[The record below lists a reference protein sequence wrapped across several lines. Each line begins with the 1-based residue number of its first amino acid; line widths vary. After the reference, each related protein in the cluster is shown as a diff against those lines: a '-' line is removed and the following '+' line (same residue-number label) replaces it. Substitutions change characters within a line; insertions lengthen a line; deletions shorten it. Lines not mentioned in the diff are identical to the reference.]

1 MLAHVIPDGDN
12 FAETMSTLRF
22 AQKISSVELGAAQ
35 SNRKNIE
42 VMELK
47 EEVSIF
53 YNPSSYLWLPPRRGL
68 EGWIS
73 PTF

>member
-1 MLAHVIPDGDN
+1 MLAHVIPDGDK

-22 AQKISSVELGAAQ
+22 AQKVSSVELGVAQ

-47 EEVSIF
+47 EEVLVF
-53 YNPSSYLWLPPRRGL
+53 LLQV
-68 EGWIS
+68 
-73 PTF
+73 